1 MCLFCC
7 CCCCC
12 CPVLTLSISQ
22 SIKTPIGFS
31 PVTLARLPLVQS
43 VLQVQSVTTQPN
55 SATRDAESLGRP
67 SLLATERK
75 TQHWFIHKGRSLTDS
90 IDRDFEPALP
100 PPVNQILTLS
110 LPTILFAAVSSED
123 KKSQQTNKNADFGNC
138 VSCQYT

>member
-1 MCLFCC
+1 M
-7 CCCCC
+7 
-12 CPVLTLSISQ
+12 LTLSISQ
-22 SIKTPIGFS
+22 SIKAPIGFS
-31 PVTLARLPLVQS
+31 PVTLARLPLVRS
-43 VLQVQSVTTQPN
+43 VLQVQSVATQPH

-110 LPTILFAAVSSED
+110 LATILFSSAVSSED
-123 KKSQQTNKNADFGNC
+123 KSLSRLIKTPILITVFH
-138 VSCQYT
+138 VSVRKELEFKRDVK

>member
-1 MCLFCC
+1 M
-7 CCCCC
+7 
-12 CPVLTLSISQ
+12 
-22 SIKTPIGFS
+22 
-31 PVTLARLPLVQS
+31 
-43 VLQVQSVTTQPN
+43 TTQPN

-123 KKSQQTNKNADFGNC
+123 KSLSRLIKTPILVTVFH
-138 VSCQYT
+138 VSIRKELEFKQDVK